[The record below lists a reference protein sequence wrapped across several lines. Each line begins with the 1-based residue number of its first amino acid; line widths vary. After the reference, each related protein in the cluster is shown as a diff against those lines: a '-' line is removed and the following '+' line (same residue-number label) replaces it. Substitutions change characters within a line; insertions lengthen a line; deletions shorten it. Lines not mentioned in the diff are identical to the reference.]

1 MITENAR
8 KNSMHT
14 VFYADALILL
24 SDTMSGL
31 RETFFRWKNIFEE
44 KGLRIN
50 ISKTSLDKWCSSG
63 NSEK

>member
-1 MITENAR
+1 MLEKIQCI
-8 KNSMHT
+8 
-14 VFYADALILL
+14 VFYADVLILS

-31 RETFFRWKNIFEE
+31 REKFFRWKNIFEE

-50 ISKTSLDKWCSSG
+50 ISKTSLDEWCSTG